1 MSVMIERAPDDPHIR
16 YRATAADSGIR
27 VDRLLAE
34 RFPEFS
40 RAQIQRAA
48 QAGALTVNG
57 LPVRSNHRVAEGEVI
72 EALLVRP
79 EDTGA
84 PPVAEAIA
92 LDVVYEDEAIVVIN
106 KAAGMVV
113 HPALGHRSGTLVNA
127 LLGRDAFADD
137 EIVATAG
144 RPGIVHRLDRGT
156 SGLIVCARTESAHR
170 HLAEQIKIRSLARRY
185 WAVCW
190 GHLRISP
197 VVFDKP
203 VGRSTSDRKRMA
215 VTAAGRQAKTTA
227 HLLEQ
232 FLLADLVEAT
242 LDTGRTHQIR
252 VHLSSAGHPL
262 VGDAEYGGD
271 AQHLRGI
278 DPRWRALGKQ
288 MLGTMG
294 RPALHARVLSLDH
307 PVTGKRLDFT
317 VDPPADFSALLGL
330 CRSSTL

>member
-1 MSVMIERAPDDPHIR
+1 MVTVPGQDPARIHYTATTADDGQRI
-16 YRATAADSGIR
+16 DR
-27 VDRLLAE
+27 VLALRL
-34 RFPEFS
+34 PEFS

-48 QAGALTVNG
+48 LAGALTVNG
-57 LPVRSNHRVAEGEVI
+57 LPVRSNHRVIEGEVI

-79 EDTGA
+79 EDPGA

-137 EIVATAG
+137 EMAATAG

-170 HLAEQIKIRSLARRY
+170 HLAEQIRIRTLARRY

-190 GHLRISP
+190 GHLRTSP

-203 VGRSTSDRKRMA
+203 VGRSTADRKRMA
-215 VTAAGRQAKTTA
+215 VTAAGRHAKTTA

-232 FLLADLVEAT
+232 FLLADLIEAA

-288 MLGTMG
+288 MLVTMD
-294 RPALHARVLSLDH
+294 RPALHARTLALDN
-307 PVTGKRLDFT
+307 PTTGKRLEFS
-317 VDPPADFSALLGL
+317 VDPPSDFQTLLTL
-330 CRSSTL
+330 CRATLV